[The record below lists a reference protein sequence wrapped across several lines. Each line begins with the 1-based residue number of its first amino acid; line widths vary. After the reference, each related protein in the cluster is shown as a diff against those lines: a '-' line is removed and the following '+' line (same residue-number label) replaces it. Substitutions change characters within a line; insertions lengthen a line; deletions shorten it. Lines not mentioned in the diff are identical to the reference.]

1 MHGMEQ
7 AGRMGGG
14 GGARRRAAS
23 RERGK
28 QSSVRTSLALFR
40 WPLAPCVQP
49 VLFVLALVAGL
60 VALAVPAR
68 ALDDIANLKGMG
80 VVAAGQVKR
89 LDCPASGRFNCNSW
103 PSNFLKFEYENIC
116 FATDPGVCGSYCK
129 GILATD
135 KNKSVYFFESV
146 PGGDL
151 AQRRARGYECPP
163 GF

>member
-1 MHGMEQ
+1 MD
-7 AGRMGGG
+7 GG
-14 GGARRRAAS
+14 GGAEQRLAGQGRGTVCAA
-23 RERGK
+23 RG
-28 QSSVRTSLALFR
+28 LFR
-40 WPLAPCVQP
+40 LP
-49 VLFVLALVAGL
+49 VALLVPAVVAGL
-60 VALAVPAR
+60 VALAAPAR

-80 VVAAGQVKR
+80 VVAAGQIKR

-116 FATDPGVCGSYCK
+116 FATDPGVCGAYCK

-135 KNKSVYFFESV
+135 KSKSVYFFESL

>member
-1 MHGMEQ
+1 MQ
-7 AGRMGGG
+7 RAGQGNDRGHTGLGGITG
-14 GGARRRAAS
+14 VILRA
-23 RERGK
+23 
-28 QSSVRTSLALFR
+28 
-40 WPLAPCVQP
+40 PLA
-49 VLFVLALVAGL
+49 ALVL
-60 VALAVPAR
+60 LAVLLVPVRSAM

-89 LDCPASGRFNCNSW
+89 LDCPMSGRFDCNSW
-103 PSNFLKFEYENIC
+103 PTNFLKFEYENIC
-116 FATDPGVCGSYCK
+116 FATDPGVCGAYCK

-135 KNKSVYFFESV
+135 KGKTVYFFESQ

>member
-1 MHGMEQ
+1 MHAAQGPYAREGR
-7 AGRMGGG
+7 AGQEGGHAAHG
-14 GGARRRAAS
+14 RKTGTVCRAAC
-23 RERGK
+23 
-28 QSSVRTSLALFR
+28 TALLLLA
-40 WPLAPCVQP
+40 
-49 VLFVLALVAGL
+49 ALVL
-60 VALAVPAR
+60 PVHPAM

-89 LDCPASGRFNCNSW
+89 LDCPMSGRFDCNSW
-103 PSNFLKFEYENIC
+103 PTNFLKFEYENIC
-116 FATDPGVCGSYCK
+116 FATDPGVCGAYCK

-135 KNKSVYFFESV
+135 KGKTVYFFESL

>member
-1 MHGMEQ
+1 MDGL
-7 AGRMGGG
+7 
-14 GGARRRAAS
+14 GGAGQRPAGQG
-23 RERGK
+23 RGK
-28 QSSVRTSLALFR
+28 GCDARPALGVFR
-40 WPLAPCVQP
+40 RPLAPCAQS
-49 VLFVLALVAGL
+49 VLFVLALGAGL
-60 VALAVPAR
+60 LALAAPAR

-89 LDCPASGRFNCNSW
+89 MDCPASGRFNCNSW

-116 FATDPGVCGSYCK
+116 FATDPGVCGAYCK

-135 KNKSVYFFESV
+135 KSKAVYFFESV

>member
-1 MHGMEQ
+1 MHGTEQ
-7 AGRMGGG
+7 TGRMDGG
-14 GGARRRAAS
+14 GGAEQRLAWQ
-23 RERGK
+23 ERGTGRIARGL
-28 QSSVRTSLALFR
+28 SRL
-40 WPLAPCVQP
+40 P
-49 VLFVLALVAGL
+49 VTLLVPVVVAGL
-60 VALAVPAR
+60 VALAAPAR

-89 LDCPASGRFNCNSW
+89 MDCPASGRFNCNSW

-116 FATDPGVCGSYCK
+116 FATDPGVCGAYCK

>member
-1 MHGMEQ
+1 MD
-7 AGRMGGG
+7 GG
-14 GGARRRAAS
+14 GGAEQRLTGQERGTVRAA
-23 RERGK
+23 RG
-28 QSSVRTSLALFR
+28 LFR
-40 WPLAPCVQP
+40 LSMALLVP
-49 VLFVLALVAGL
+49 VVVAGL

-116 FATDPGVCGSYCK
+116 FATDPGVCGAYCK

-135 KNKSVYFFESV
+135 KSKSVYFFESL

>member
-1 MHGMEQ
+1 MHAAQGPYARGER
-7 AGRMGGG
+7 AGQGRGHAAHGRKT
-14 GGARRRAAS
+14 GAVRRAACIALLL
-23 RERGK
+23 
-28 QSSVRTSLALFR
+28 LA
-40 WPLAPCVQP
+40 
-49 VLFVLALVAGL
+49 ALVL
-60 VALAVPAR
+60 PVRPAM

-89 LDCPASGRFNCNSW
+89 LDCPISGRFDCNSW
-103 PSNFLKFEYENIC
+103 PTNFLKFEYENIC
-116 FATDPGVCGSYCK
+116 FATDPGVCGAYCK

-135 KNKSVYFFESV
+135 KGKTVYFFESL

>member
-1 MHGMEQ
+1 MHGTEL
-7 AGRMGGG
+7 AGRMGGSD
-14 GGARRRAAS
+14 GAKRRVAGQ
-23 RERGK
+23 ERGTG
-28 QSSVRTSLALFR
+28 RLARGLSR
-40 WPLAPCVQP
+40 LP
-49 VLFVLALVAGL
+49 VTLLVPVVVAGL

-89 LDCPASGRFNCNSW
+89 MDCPASGRFNCNSW

-116 FATDPGVCGSYCK
+116 FATDPGVCGAYCK

-135 KNKSVYFFESV
+135 KSKSVYFFESL

>member
-1 MHGMEQ
+1 MHGTEQ

-14 GGARRRAAS
+14 GGAERRAAGQKHGTGRIARGLS
-23 RERGK
+23 R
-28 QSSVRTSLALFR
+28 L
-40 WPLAPCVQP
+40 P
-49 VLFVLALVAGL
+49 VTLLVPVVVAGL
-60 VALAVPAR
+60 LALAAPAR

-89 LDCPASGRFNCNSW
+89 MDCPASGRFNCNSW

-116 FATDPGVCGSYCK
+116 FATDPGVCGAYCK

>member
-1 MHGMEQ
+1 MLVPL
-7 AGRMGGG
+7 AFL
-14 GGARRRAAS
+14 AAS
-23 RERGK
+23 IGP
-28 QSSVRTSLALFR
+28 VRSAM
-40 WPLAPCVQP
+40 
-49 VLFVLALVAGL
+49 
-60 VALAVPAR
+60 

-89 LDCPASGRFNCNSW
+89 LDCPVGSRFDCNSW
-103 PSNFLKFEYENIC
+103 PTNFLKFEYENVC
-116 FATDPGVCGSYCK
+116 FATDPGVCGAYCK

-135 KNKSVYFFESV
+135 KGKSVYFFESQ